1 MLYIKHNKT
10 LNINIA
16 YRHEVFQQGLHL
28 QKRLC
33 MINDNVIY
41 KT

>member
-1 MLYIKHNKT
+1 MQYIRHNKT

-16 YRHEVFQQGLHL
+16 YRHEVFQQGHHL
-28 QKRLC
+28 RKRLC
-33 MINDNVIY
+33 MINVNVIY